1 MNSIK
6 IIFDRDTWQEIFG
19 SIQKNK
25 VRTIITVV
33 GVLWGIFIYIALSGA
48 AKGLD
53 NGFER
58 EFENVAMNSMFVWA
72 QSTSIPYDG
81 FKTGRNPQLKIQD
94 AQTLRNNIPNIQF
107 IAPRNAKGVFDGSA
121 GSQIVRGSKSGTY
134 AIYGDFPEY
143 TKIATKK
150 IYDGGRFINQADIDK
165 QRKVCV
171 IGERTQ
177 KELFEKDEN
186 VVGKFIRIDNIYFQV
201 IGVHKYIQGG
211 GFESDGDVFIP
222 FSTFKKLYNT
232 GNNVDWFTIAAYD
245 DADVIEVEERVKQ
258 TLKRIH
264 RVSPKDERAFGSFN
278 LGEIFGK
285 IMGFAKGMTFLSL
298 VVGIAT
304 IIAGVIGIGNILL
317 ISVKE
322 RTKEL
327 GIRRALGAT
336 PGEVKAQIILESV
349 FLTFV
354 AGVFGIVLGAF
365 VLSGIDMATASLED
379 FPYTNPTVPISFISG
394 ALIIMIT
401 LGTLIGIIPAQRA
414 VSIKPIDALREE

>member
-58 EFENVAMNSMFVWA
+58 QFENVAMNSMFVWA

-232 GNNVDWFTIAAYD
+232 GDNVDWFTIAAYD